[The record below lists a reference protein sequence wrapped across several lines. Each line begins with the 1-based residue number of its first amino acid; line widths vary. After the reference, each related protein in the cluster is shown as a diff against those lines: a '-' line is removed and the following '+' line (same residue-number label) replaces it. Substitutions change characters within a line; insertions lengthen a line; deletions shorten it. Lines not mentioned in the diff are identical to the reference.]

1 MRKIASAKPETRSA
15 VVSRERAVAFP
26 GQMSSPGR
34 LSWSLPSG
42 ESLAEFALRLG
53 FLAPP
58 LLGSKGGRVTDRG
71 RVGFREAR

>member
-1 MRKIASAKPETRSA
+1 MNKPETVKTEPRSGA
-15 VVSRERAVAFP
+15 VSGKTVPASGGKAN
-26 GQMSSPGR
+26 SISR

-58 LLGSKGGRVTDRG
+58 LLGTRSGRRNAPTRRPEVR
-71 RVGFREAR
+71 

>member
-1 MRKIASAKPETRSA
+1 MNKPVTVKTEARLVDVNRPVSRKTVPASARKANSL
-15 VVSRERAVAFP
+15 S
-26 GQMSSPGR
+26 R

-58 LLGSKGGRVTDRG
+58 LFGRKSSPRQTEVR
-71 RVGFREAR
+71 